1 MPVPACRPNRQS
13 AIRCIAILV
22 ACLAVLAAFQ
32 PGAAAAWPRPTGPAT
47 WPVAEG
53 GSFRYHVQ
61 PPTGGTASPSA
72 EAFRTEF
79 GPVFDS
85 AEHLASTILAT
96 AKIGPVD
103 VYAYSNLS
111 LFQSAV
117 KARTVGLTP
126 HAAVVVDTQSSEVMV
141 DLTTLLTLSATQVE
155 DAVRNAVTQMVV
167 QHAASGAA
175 PSALAAGVAL
185 YVELPTPEY
194 LARLASTV
202 QEATQRNRLLT
213 WFDLNRP
220 IASSDH
226 ELALGESYAMV
237 SFLITRYDIPALR
250 TLLADL
256 PKAASWQDAYRTA
269 FAADAASIEQQWRA
283 DLPRWT
289 TSGWRDNLIASFD
302 LGPAR
307 ALLGQGQYVAAK
319 ALLDPSLNL
328 YRQLNDPE
336 SLTEAQTLMSQADTG
351 IQAEALMTE
360 IETALRGYD
369 YARATNLL
377 DQADI
382 QYKSLPTEQ
391 VPQSLLTTYR
401 QLASDGLTA
410 SAQLAEADRLAG
422 SWGSYPEARSAAQS
436 AGATFARL
444 GDEQNRQSAQNV
456 LDRLDNRQRRL
467 VVMMLGLGLITLAWL
482 VLWLHARG
490 PSNVKWA

>member
-1 MPVPACRPNRQS
+1 MLGALLPGTA
-13 AIRCIAILV
+13 
-22 ACLAVLAAFQ
+22 AAF
-32 PGAAAAWPRPTGPAT
+32 PRSLGPTSWPA
-47 WPVAEG
+47 AEG

-61 PPTGGTASPSA
+61 PAMSGATAPSA

-79 GPVFDS
+79 GPVFDT
-85 AEHLASTILAT
+85 AERLATTILAT
-96 AKIGPVD
+96 SKVGPVD

-111 LFQSAV
+111 LFQAMTKS
-117 KARTVGLTP
+117 RPIGLTP
-126 HAAVVVDTQSSEVMV
+126 HAAVVVDTASSDVLV
-141 DLTTLLTLSATQVE
+141 DLTTLLTLSTTQVE
-155 DAVRNAVTQMVV
+155 DAVRNAVTQVAV
-167 QHAASGAA
+167 QHAAGGAA
-175 PSALAAGVAL
+175 PPAVAAGIGL

-202 QEATQRNRLLT
+202 QDAAQQNRLLA

-237 SFLITRYDIPALR
+237 AFLINRYDIPALR
-250 TLLADL
+250 TLLAGL
-256 PKAASWQDAYRTA
+256 PKAATWQDAYRTA

-289 TSGWRDNLIASFD
+289 TSGWRDNLMASFD
-302 LGPAR
+302 LGPAK

-328 YRQLNDPE
+328 YRQLNDPT
-336 SLTEAQTLMSQADTG
+336 SLAETQALMAQADTG

-360 IETALRGYD
+360 IETALREYD
-369 YARATNLL
+369 YVRAANLL

-382 QYKSLPTEQ
+382 QYKALPADQ
-391 VPQSLLTTYR
+391 VPQSLLMTYR
-401 QLASDGLTA
+401 QLATDGLNAT
-410 SAQLAEADRLAG
+410 AQLAEADRLAG

-444 GDEQNRQSAQNV
+444 GDEKNRQSAQLV

-482 VLWLHARG
+482 VLWLRARG
-490 PSNVKWA
+490 PSNVKWAP